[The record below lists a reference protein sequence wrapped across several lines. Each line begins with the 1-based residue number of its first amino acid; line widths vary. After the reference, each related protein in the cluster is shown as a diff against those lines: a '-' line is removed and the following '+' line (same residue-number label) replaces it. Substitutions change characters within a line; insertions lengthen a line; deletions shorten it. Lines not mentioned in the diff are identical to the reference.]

1 MKLKSEQV
9 FGKKTREKAPDV
21 VASRAKIGYT
31 LVKRTDV
38 DVRIPSG
45 DLKTSQY

>member
-9 FGKKTREKAPDV
+9 FGKKTREKAPAV

-31 LVKRTDV
+31 
-38 DVRIPSG
+38 
-45 DLKTSQY
+45 

>member
-9 FGKKTREKAPDV
+9 FGKKTREKVPAV

-31 LVKRTDV
+31 LVKRADA
-38 DVRIPSG
+38 DVRIPTG
-45 DLKTSQY
+45 GLKTSQY